1 MPVAVWHCGDATVP
15 HWDAEVI
22 VESRAITCDRA
33 VILEHMVDKR
43 PQADRIL
50 VAQLTGEARHHAR
63 WRDLT
68 EAEHAAAVGE
78 LRELAAGRAD
88 LLAEVA
94 GIFEGTSE
102 GELDEPLARQ
112 AAQLCRDAGADPDA
126 IPAWI
131 EEGRRRRAAAGLPP
145 FSAPSDGARGCGD
158 SRPGRARAVR
168 SVAAR

>member
-1 MPVAVWHCGDATVP
+1 MLD
-15 HWDAEVI
+15 D
-22 VESRAITCDRA
+22 
-33 VILEHMVDKR
+33 R

-68 EAEHAAAVGE
+68 EAERAAAVGE

-102 GELDEPLARQ
+102 GELDGPLARQ
-112 AAQLCRDAGADPDA
+112 AAQLCRDAGADPDV

-131 EEGRRRRAAAGLPP
+131 EEGRRRRTSAGLPP
-145 FSAPSDGARGCGD
+145 FSAPERR
-158 SRPGRARAVR
+158 RPGLR
-168 SVAAR
+168 